1 MDITVAEKDVKVLVL
16 VKVAVTKTVEIRS
29 LGRLHLP
36 ESAQKMQ
43 NTGCKRDVPLVY
55 LRCYVIPLA

>member
-29 LGRLHLP
+29 LGRLCICGV
-36 ESAQKMQ
+36 M
-43 NTGCKRDVPLVY
+43 
-55 LRCYVIPLA
+55 